1 MAKKDYIDT
10 DSDTSDLENK
20 LANMEDSE
28 SHESPSTTKP
38 KKTTIVNIA
47 RDKLEAMDK
56 FRLKPATIAV
66 KAELELDDDFNF
78 TMIAKKL
85 SKDKQVLAA
94 EYILDGIERDIKK
107 VGIFD
112 MKK

>member
-1 MAKKDYIDT
+1 MAKKHYIDT

-20 LANMEDSE
+20 LAVLEDKE
-28 SHESPSTTKP
+28 SHESTKP
-38 KKTTIVNIA
+38 RKTTLVNIA

-85 SKDKQVLAA
+85 SKDKQALAA